1 MKSETPFVGRSTTR
15 QVVSNALAGCSRL
28 LHERII
34 LVLALMFCAGV
45 AGVLWRVS
53 RVQSNLI
60 AAIAL
65 QNASLYTQALTE
77 FRTLYTSEVVQT
89 VTGHGIEVTHDYA
102 TKAGAIPLP
111 VTLSMLLG
119 QRLGARES
127 GAQSRL
133 YSPYPFPW
141 RQQESGLQDAFAEEA
156 WNALQHNPHKPF
168 YRFEDIQGRRSL
180 RYATADLMRPSCVNC
195 HNTHPASPKIDW
207 QPGQVRGVL
216 EIIFPL
222 EAAVAQTRAGLRGT
236 FALIV
241 VMSVLGLS
249 GMALVIGRL
258 QRSSADL
265 QQRAH
270 DLQSEITVR
279 TRAEQALAARVQQ
292 VEALRA
298 VTAEITRELEP
309 TALLGLITQRAV
321 DLVEAATSGAVY
333 LWDET
338 TEVLVPR
345 AWHGRGE
352 WMQEVRFRLGE
363 GLVGGVAQRREG
375 LLVNDYQTSPYATPV
390 LAERLGFTA
399 IVAEPLLY
407 RDRLV
412 GVIAISNEGT
422 GRSFT
427 AQDSDLLA
435 LFAAEAAIAIDNA
448 RLYEEVRGTR
458 DFLQSIAENSVDAIV
473 TTDVSGRVTY
483 WSPGAEELLGYRAK
497 EAFGLT
503 AAGFYRGGLEEARA
517 IMQQLRTDGRI
528 GNYETALRTKNGR
541 WVEVSSSLSLLRDTS
556 GARIGTLAVIKD
568 MTEHKRAE
576 AALRQAKEAAEAAN
590 HAKSAFLDNMRHE
603 LRTPLNAIMGYSE
616 MLQEEAEDL
625 GQADFIPDLQSIRTA
640 GKNLLTLINDILDFS
655 KIEAG
660 KMDLSLE
667 TFTIAMLVQEVVTTI
682 QPLAEQN
689 HNALVVHCADN
700 LGTMLA
706 DLTKVR
712 QSLLNLLSNACKF
725 TEQGSITLEVIRE
738 AVDTAAWITFRVA
751 DTGIGMTSEQMQK
764 LFQPFV
770 QVDASATRAHGGAGL
785 GLAISQRFC
794 QMMGGTIA
802 VESALGVGSTF
813 TMRLPNRPSAV
824 SKR

>member
-1 MKSETPFVGRSTTR
+1 MKSETPFIGRYTTR
-15 QVVSNALAGCSRL
+15 HVVANALAGCGRL
-28 LHERII
+28 LHERTI
-34 LVLALMFCAGV
+34 LVLAIMFCTGV
-45 AGVLWRVS
+45 AGVLWQVS
-53 RVQSNLI
+53 RVQSNLV
-60 AAIAL
+60 ASIAL
-65 QNASLYTQALTE
+65 QDASLYTQALAE
-77 FRTLYTSEVVQT
+77 FRTLYTSEVVET
-89 VTGHGIEVTHDYA
+89 VRDHGIEVTHDYA
-102 TKAGAIPLP
+102 TKVGAIPLP

-119 QRLGARES
+119 QRLGAEKS
-127 GAQSRL
+127 GAQARL

-141 RQQESGLQDAFAEEA
+141 RQQEGGLQDAFAREA
-156 WNALQHNPHKPF
+156 WNALRQHPAKPF
-168 YRFEDIQGRRSL
+168 YRFEDVQGRRAL

-195 HNTHPASPKIDW
+195 HNTHPASLKTDW
-207 QPGQVRGVL
+207 QPGDIRGVL
-216 EIIFPL
+216 EIVFPL
-222 EAAVAQTRAGLRGT
+222 EVAVAQTSVGLRGT
-236 FALIV
+236 FALMV
-241 VMSVLGLS
+241 VMSVFGLS

-258 QRSSADL
+258 RRSSADL

-270 DLQSEITVR
+270 DLQGEITVR
-279 TRAEQALAARVQQ
+279 TRAEQALARRIQQ

-298 VTAEITRELEP
+298 VTAEITRELDL

-321 DLVEAATSGAVY
+321 ELVEAATSGAVY

-345 AWHGRGE
+345 AWHGRGV

-363 GLVGGVAQRREG
+363 GLVGGVAQRRKG

-399 IVAEPLLY
+399 SVAEPLLY

-422 GRSFT
+422 GRLFT

-435 LFAAEAAIAIDNA
+435 LFAAQAAIAIDNA
-448 RLYEEVRGTR
+448 HLYEEVRGTR

-473 TTDVSGRVTY
+473 TTDVSGRVTS

-503 AAGFYRGGLEEARA
+503 GTGFYRGGLEEARA
-517 IMQQLRTDGRI
+517 VMRRLRAEGRI
-528 GNYETALRTKNGR
+528 RNYETVLRTKDGC
-541 WVEVSSSLSLLRDTS
+541 WVEVSSSLSLLRDAS

-568 MTEHKRAE
+568 MTDHKRAE

-590 HAKSAFLDNMRHE
+590 HAKSAFLANMSHE
-603 LRTPLNAIMGYSE
+603 LRTPLNHVIGYSE

-625 GQADFIPDLQSIRTA
+625 GQADFLPDLQRIRAA
-640 GKNLLTLINDILDFS
+640 GKHLLTLINDILDLS
-655 KIEAG
+655 NIEAG
-660 KMDLSLE
+660 RMDLSLE
-667 TFTIAMLVQEVVTTI
+667 TFTIAMLVQEVLTTI

-689 HNALVVHCADN
+689 HNALVVHCADD
-700 LGTMLA
+700 LGTMRA
-706 DLTKVR
+706 DLTRVR

-725 TEQGSITLEVIRE
+725 TEQGSITLEVTRE
-738 AVDTAAWITFRVA
+738 AVDTTAWITFRVTDA
-751 DTGIGMTSEQMQK
+751 GIGMTSEQMQK

-770 QVDASATRAHGGAGL
+770 QADASATRAHGGAGL

-802 VESALGVGSTF
+802 VESALGMGSTF
-813 TMRLPNRPSAV
+813 TMRLPNQPSAV
-824 SKR
+824 SER